1 MRGTIKSVG
10 DYPVTP
16 QAVQTRVANQ
26 SLAQELLG
34 DSAKIEVGAQ
44 LVSDKT
50 TASGY
55 KWSSSSGPPFK
66 IDGGTRIT
74 VSVIYERRAPISLVL
89 PIIRGTF
96 GSS

>member
-10 DYPVTP
+10 EYPVTP

-34 DSAKIEVGAQ
+34 DSAKIEVAAQ
-44 LVSDKT
+44 LVADPK

-55 KWSSSSGPPFK
+55 QWSSSSGPPFK
-66 IDGGTRIT
+66 VDGGTRIT

-89 PIIRGTF
+89 PIIRGTI
-96 GSS
+96 GS